1 LVNDADLKN
10 VTVKFEPSLLMIN
23 NANSKD
29 TIYLIVKRESVN
41 KTKTRS
47 LKEIRFIT

>member
-1 LVNDADLKN
+1 MV
-10 VTVKFEPSLLMIN
+10 N
-23 NANSKD
+23 NANSKEKRYKERLGTVVCPE